1 MNSIDVFNTETNEVE
16 KTIPLNIA
24 GFSTKFNPIK
34 KSNMAIITN
43 VIEKKY
49 VVFDL
54 ENQKVLQINP
64 IDVPISTITVLN
76 QTEYSVDKTNKQNKK
91 ATESL

>member
-1 MNSIDVFNTETNEVE
+1 
-16 KTIPLNIA
+16 
-24 GFSTKFNPIK
+24 
-34 KSNMAIITN
+34 MAIITN